1 MFAFDLERNPVRCFL
16 LGNMWFPIRPVILR
30 VTASAV
36 SLPSTYLVSFHL
48 LSFNFFNVM
57 LTGTTFSFLFCI
69 ETMEFIQENSTSML
83 TDQLSFEV
91 IFNI

>member
-1 MFAFDLERNPVRCFL
+1 
-16 LGNMWFPIRPVILR
+16 
-30 VTASAV
+30 
-36 SLPSTYLVSFHL
+36 
-48 LSFNFFNVM
+48 M